1 MSKTSPKTTYGILRR
16 PLVTEKGN
24 ELRDERNQ
32 YLFEVAMDATKP
44 TIRAAV
50 EQLFDVR
57 VTDVRTSIV
66 RGKIKRVGRH
76 SGKRANWKKAVVSL
90 HPKDQIEIF
99 EGV

>member
-1 MSKTSPKTTYGILRR
+1 MSKSNSKTMYDVLRR

-24 ELRDERNQ
+24 DLRDEENQ

-44 TIRAAV
+44 KIRAAV

-57 VTDVRTSIV
+57 VREVRTAIV
-66 RGKIKRVGRH
+66 RGKMKRVGRNF
-76 SGKRANWKKAVVSL
+76 GKRANWKKAVVKL
-90 HPKDQIEIF
+90 HPEDQIEIF

>member
-1 MSKTSPKTTYGILRR
+1 MNKSNAKTVYEVLKR

-24 ELRDERNQ
+24 QLRDERNQ

-44 TIRAAV
+44 KIRAAV

-57 VTDVRTSIV
+57 VQEIRTAIV
-66 RGKIKRVGRH
+66 RGKVKRVGRH
-76 SGKRANWKKAVVSL
+76 LGKRSNWKKAVVKL
-90 HPKDQIEIF
+90 HPEDQIEIF